1 MKLPIKFMT
10 ELPKRINIQQLF
22 PNASKDFI
30 ARNSPQTAVV
40 ESDIGTPSLG
50 EKKAERPNSSRF
62 LVRVTSFRKRLL
74 DEDNLCE
81 KYHVDLCRYAGIIS
95 CDSPDKV
102 KIEVGQK
109 KIGSKEVE
117 KTLVEVWEL

>member
-1 MKLPIKFMT
+1 MPEI
-10 ELPKRINIQQLF
+10 PKRFKIQQLF

-30 ARNSPQTAVV
+30 ARNSPQAAVV
-40 ESDIGTPSLG
+40 ESDIRTPSLG

-62 LVRVTSFRKRLL
+62 LVRVTSFRRRLL

-81 KYHVDLCRYAGIIS
+81 KYHVDLCRYANVIS

-102 KIEVGQK
+102 KIEVGQEK
-109 KIGSKEVE
+109 VGSKEIE

>member
-1 MKLPIKFMT
+1 M
-10 ELPKRINIQQLF
+10 NIQKLF

-30 ARNSPQTAVV
+30 ARNSPQAAIL
-40 ESDIGTPSLG
+40 ESDIRAPSLG
-50 EKKAERPNSSRF
+50 EKKVERRNSEGF

-102 KIEVGQK
+102 KIEVRQEK
-109 KIGSKEVE
+109 VGSKEVE
-117 KTLVEVWEL
+117 KTLVEVWEITKEENV